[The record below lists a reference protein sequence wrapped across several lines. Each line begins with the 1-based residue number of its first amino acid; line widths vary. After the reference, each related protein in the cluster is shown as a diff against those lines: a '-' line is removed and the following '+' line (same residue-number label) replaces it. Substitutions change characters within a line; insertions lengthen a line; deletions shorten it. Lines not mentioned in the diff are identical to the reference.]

1 MADTREELYAD
12 LVSQWEALNL
22 GGSAKLRGIALGPKD
37 NPSYARLWE
46 NVRQRFGK
54 RVEGLSLPERKQVIE
69 SYNRFERDLARY
81 YGEDVAEGVVLPVT
95 GDAAPDTS
103 ADNPADSVDSGTGGE
118 ASATD
123 SVATD
128 TADDPGV
135 DPSEHGEAEQLR
147 QRVEGV
153 VGRTRPVAPLSEDI
167 DDAIPAGQGL
177 TPFVSGVVIDDGLAR
192 QVGVD
197 PGATRAIAGVSTAL
211 SSFLRDT
218 ITRKLAAAGIVF
230 KGEIKFG
237 DLMNLCMIT
246 VLGEAAL
253 GDVKVSDDDMIVL
266 DSLGALAEN
275 SHFED
280 VSQRLDEMGEQLDKV
295 VATTGHIHQHV
306 VAGSA
311 ADFTTE
317 MLLTALL
324 AERLNMSG
332 IRAGAQVEEVDVVN
346 DKITGLNTHLHEQL
360 MMEHTRRKRSA
371 GRTIS

>member
-1 MADTREELYAD
+1 MVDTREELYAD

-54 RVEGLSLPERKQVIE
+54 RVEDLSSPEREQVIK

-81 YGEDVAEGVVLPVT
+81 YGEDVVLPAT
-95 GDAAPDTS
+95 DDIALDTS
-103 ADNPADSVDSGTGGE
+103 ADNPAESVDSGTG
-118 ASATD
+118 ADTIATD
-123 SVATD
+123 S
-128 TADDPGV
+128 ADDTGV

-153 VGRTRPVAPLSEDI
+153 LGSTRPASPLSDDI

-177 TPFVSGVVIDDGLAR
+177 TPFVSGVAIDDGLAK

-197 PGATRAIAGVSTAL
+197 PGATRSIAGVSTVL

-246 VLGEAAL
+246 VLGDGAL

-295 VATTGHIHQHV
+295 VATTGHIHHHV

-332 IRAGAQVEEVDVVN
+332 IRAGAQVEEVDVIN
-346 DKITGLNTHLHEQL
+346 DKITALNTRVHEQL